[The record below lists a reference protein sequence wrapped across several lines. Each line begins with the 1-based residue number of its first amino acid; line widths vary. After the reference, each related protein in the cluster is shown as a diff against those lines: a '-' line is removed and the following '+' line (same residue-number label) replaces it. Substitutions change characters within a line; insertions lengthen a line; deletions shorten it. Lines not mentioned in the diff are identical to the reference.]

1 MELIGEDALDHTPK
15 DETVLIKMGEA
26 FDVVGE
32 RRQVDFAIDNA
43 RDTIDETIE
52 VKLRNH
58 KDQAVTVIVKE
69 NLYRWSNWKL
79 TAQSH
84 DSEEQDA
91 RTIHFPVTIEPGG
104 EVVLTYS
111 VHYWW

>member
-1 MELIGEDALDHTPK
+1 ML
-15 DETVLIKMGEA
+15 
-26 FDVVGE
+26 F
-32 RRQVDFAIDNA
+32 RS
-43 RDTIDETIE
+43 
-52 VKLRNH
+52 
-58 KDQAVTVIVKE
+58 
-69 NLYRWSNWKL
+69 RWSNWKL